1 MKYGKFLENS
11 GRIGFV
17 APSFGCVKEP
27 YRTAFDHALKVLKKK
42 GFVKDRLYSPLED
55 YFSGYRIFIGSFA
68 GENKANVIVFYDIKT
83 KLVNNVKVHIKCYS
97 EKEVDNKYESFL
109 SNLKLKY
116 STSIV
121 REKEIEEKPG
131 KEFVISNANDVLLG
145 LILLYEGLDKEN
157 YNLSLE
163 YTDIKNVLLL
173 SNKEIEDL

>member
-1 MKYGKFLENS
+1 M
-11 GRIGFV
+11 
-17 APSFGCVKEP
+17 
-27 YRTAFDHALKVLKKK
+27 
-42 GFVKDRLYSPLED
+42 
-55 YFSGYRIFIGSFA
+55 
-68 GENKANVIVFYDIKT
+68 
-83 KLVNNVKVHIKCYS
+83 
-97 EKEVDNKYESFL
+97 
-109 SNLKLKY
+109 KLKY

-145 LILLYEGLDKEN
+145 LILLYKGLDKEN